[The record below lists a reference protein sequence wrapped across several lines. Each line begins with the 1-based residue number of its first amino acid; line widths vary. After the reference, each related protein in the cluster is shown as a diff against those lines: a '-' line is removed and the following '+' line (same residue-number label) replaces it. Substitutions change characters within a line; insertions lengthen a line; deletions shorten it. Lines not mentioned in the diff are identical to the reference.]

1 MNWIKFDKYL
11 KGSPEAEL
19 AAYVLTLMVRGL
31 FKHFNYPVAYYASGF
46 SSHQLHPVVWDLV
59 RVLEGCDIHIRAFV
73 CDGASFNEKLF
84 RIHKIPWN
92 YNVSA
97 DDVIYRTLN
106 RLNGV
111 RIYFIC
117 DTPHLQISHIS

>member
-1 MNWIKFDKYL
+1 M

-19 AAYVLTLMVRGL
+19 TTYVLTLMVRGL

-46 SSHQLHPVVWDLV
+46 SSHQPVVWDLV